1 MRRKD
6 RLLTRTP
13 ASPANQ
19 APRPWAIRN
28 AANGGVPVI
37 ELFGDIGVSKQ
48 GDPWWGLEGGAGTFQ
63 EFAAELKKIGNVPEL
78 EVEIHSYGGSV
89 VVGKGIH
96 DKLLEHPANKTAR
109 IYGICASA
117 ATYAAMACQKIQIPA
132 NSFFLIH
139 NSTGICYGT
148 AADMEQCSDM
158 LEIADESIAA
168 LYAARTGKSIEEIRD
183 IMDRDTWMNG
193 TDAVAL
199 GLADEVIE
207 PIAVD
212 PAKLAAPENFRPAL
226 LNAMPEPARAWFD
239 MSRISNAARAP
250 LPMLKPSIPLFNAAT
265 DSPPA
270 GGSGAPAPQPAAAAP
285 ANAAPPAVAPATAA
299 AAPAN
304 AAPTAPAAPAAPAA
318 PVVPTAPVNA
328 APVADLAT
336 VITNAV
342 NAAVAPLQAEVNRLK
357 DLNNHGITPQNL
369 GGAQPVANAAN
380 PETPPAAATPRQGV
394 VNALAKLPV
403 FGGK

>member
-13 ASPANQ
+13 TSPANQ

-28 AANGGVPVI
+28 AANGVPVI

-139 NSTGICYGT
+139 NSTGMCYGT

-212 PAKLAAPENFRPAL
+212 PAKLAAPENFRPTL

-250 LPMLKPSIPLFNAAT
+250 LPMLKPSTPLFNAAT

-270 GGSGAPAPQPAAAAP
+270 GGSGAPGQPAAAP
-285 ANAAPPAVAPATAA
+285 VAPA
-299 AAPAN
+299 
-304 AAPTAPAAPAAPAA
+304 
-318 PVVPTAPVNA
+318 APVNA
-328 APVADLAT
+328 APPADLAT
-336 VITNAV
+336 QITNAV
-342 NAAVAPLQAEVNRLK
+342 NAAVAPLLAEIKRLT
-357 DLNNHGITPQNL
+357 DLSNHGVTPQNL
-369 GGAQPVANAAN
+369 GGAQPVAATVAKPENTMSRSAFNQLPHVERNAFMA
-380 PETPPAAATPRQGV
+380 G
-394 VNALAKLPV
+394 
-403 FGGK
+403 GGKLND